1 MALLAEYL
9 PGPGQTLADRPLDDG
24 LQQVQAARFVCS
36 GRLEARADTASLSI
50 DEALEERDYAYHGP
64 DAHAMERD
72 RGADE
77 NLLQALEARINV
89 FSD

>member
-1 MALLAEYL
+1 MVEVLS
-9 PGPGQTLADRPLDDG
+9 PGVC
-24 LQQVQAARFVCS
+24 QQSTENVCS
-36 GRLEARADTASLSI
+36 GRLDARADTASLSI